1 MDILSSLMSFI
12 FAINGSDIIN
22 QPYNTTFASYIRVL
36 GQGWI
41 IVPFAFIGAALFAK
55 TRDTAIVSIYLVA
68 IGAFIGAGS
77 AWAGYTGAALLF
89 FIMAALGIAALM
101 YNVFYGGR

>member
-1 MDILSSLMSFI
+1 MIDLLGLLSL
-12 FAINGSDIIN
+12 FAINGSDLIN
-22 QPYNTTFASYIRVL
+22 QPYNTTFFTYMRVL

-41 IVPFAFIGAALFAK
+41 ILPFAFIGGALYMK
-55 TRDTAIVSIYLVA
+55 TRDTALISIYMIS

-77 AWAGYTGAALLF
+77 AWAGFTGAALLF
-89 FIMAALGIAALM
+89 FIMAALGIATLM

>member
-1 MDILSSLMSFI
+1 MDLNALLGFI
-12 FAINGSDIIN
+12 FTINGSDIIN

-41 IVPFAFIGAALFAK
+41 LVPFAFIGAALFAK
-55 TRDTAIVSIYLVA
+55 TRDTALVAIYLIM

-89 FIMAALGIAALM
+89 FIMASLGIAALM

>member
-1 MDILSSLMSFI
+1 MSITDLLSLFI
-12 FAINGSDIIN
+12 INGSDFIN
-22 QPYNTTFASYIRVL
+22 QPYNTTFMSYIRIL

-41 IVPFAFIGAALFAK
+41 ILPFAFIGGALFMK
-55 TRDTAIVSIYLVA
+55 TKDTGIVSIYLIA

-77 AWAGYTGAALLF
+77 AWYGFTGAALLF
-89 FIMAALGIAALM
+89 FLMASLGIAALM